1 MILKTP
7 ILRLQLSLYHFWMNY
22 CFLVF
27 SPVFG
32 WFLSFAFIRFFHVFY
47 KYFVNYFI
55 THFYTV
61 VFVTCRLLLFITSHT
76 NQVCME
82 DCFVNRFE

>member
-7 ILRLQLSLYHFWMNY
+7 ILRLQLSLYQFWMNY

-27 SPVFG
+27 FSDFG
-32 WFLSFAFIRFFHVFY
+32 GFLSFAFIRFFHVFY

-61 VFVTCRLLLFITSHT
+61 VFVTCRLL
-76 NQVCME
+76 
-82 DCFVNRFE
+82 